1 MQRCKTLI
9 NTILTFDDY
18 VVIEDD
24 VVEYIQLNLPYLN
37 SDKRSSN
44 EEQLYV
50 EYSKLLENLTKIVND
65 LRQRLPVGASI
76 TS

>member
-18 VVIEDD
+18 VAIGDD
-24 VVEYIQLNLPYLN
+24 VIEYIQMNLPYLN

-44 EEQLYV
+44 EDQLFV
-50 EYSKLLENLTKIVND
+50 EYSKLLENLTMIVND
-65 LRQRLPVGASI
+65 LRKRLPIGVDVA
-76 TS
+76 

>member
-18 VVIEDD
+18 VTIDDHVI
-24 VVEYIQLNLPYLN
+24 EYIQVSLPYLN
-37 SDKRSSN
+37 SNKSSTN
-44 EEQLYV
+44 EEQLYIQ
-50 EYSKLLENLTKIVND
+50 YSELLENLTYIVND
-65 LRQRLPVGASI
+65 LQQRLSVVTNI